1 MSRRLVCAL
10 LALLLTGC
18 AGTGAQPVPT
28 ATPAVTATP
37 SAPVSTLT
45 PAPTRDPEAVDVDLT
60 ELSSTMVFAEVA
72 AMVRDPEQYL
82 GKRVRMQGQLAV
94 YPANPALDVDYF
106 YTVVVQ
112 DATACCQQGLEFIWE
127 DGTQPEAGTELVVT
141 GIFTEYDCGGLP
153 SHHIVAE
160 SVETTG

>member
-37 SAPVSTLT
+37 SAPVSTPT

-112 DATACCQQGLEFIWE
+112 DATACCQQGLVAWQSAAVIFRKN
-127 DGTQPEAGTELVVT
+127 T
-141 GIFTEYDCGGLP
+141 GDHQLGARFGQRPVFPDKY
-153 SHHIVAE
+153 HIVAE